1 MYKYTKYTLCVYI
14 VWNLY
19 VIRPNGNTLAEIKK
33 NAVTSDIYEVIIKYR
48 IVFKT

>member
-19 VIRPNGNTLAEIKK
+19 VIRPNENTLADIK